1 MHTDSYG
8 VSKTKAKNICTQDD
22 NSAKTNA
29 CITLQAEQ
37 KTCSTA
43 QVLQPIKQKKP
54 TDMQQRSRQMLRV
67 R

>member
-1 MHTDSYG
+1 M
-8 VSKTKAKNICTQDD
+8 VCQKQKQKI
-22 NSAKTNA
+22 SALKMITAQKLETNA